1 MAATRHRTLT
11 LRLLAA
17 VVSALV
23 ALTLLPSGASAAPAD
38 DEATD
43 FALTNASRAAAGV
56 APLALDPNASNVA
69 RAWSQHMASTGVLAH
84 NPYLAS
90 QVDQQVTPQWTMLGE
105 NVGVGSSVTSLH
117 NAFMNSPAH
126 RANIMNSYN
135 RIGIGAVR
143 DRLGQLWIT
152 VVFVKGPAIGQSL
165 PPSAFA
171 PFDGA
176 PPFAGQQYLD
186 FLNRAADP
194 VGQSV
199 WTQMLIAGWTR
210 GVDMIAAF
218 LNSAEFNGNASPVT
232 RLYFAYFLR
241 IPDYTGLQYWIN
253 QKKAGVSLAS
263 ISQNFASSQE
273 FRNRYGS
280 LSNSQFVTQVY
291 LNVLH
296 RTPDGAGLTFWTNQL
311 NSGVSRGLV
320 MTGFSESAE
329 YVRTM
334 KSEVDVSMV
343 YIAMLRRS
351 PDADGFAYWVGAED
365 RGTPI
370 QSLIGGFL
378 SSTEYANRF

>member
-1 MAATRHRTLT
+1 MAATAHRTLA
-11 LRLLAA
+11 LRLLAL

-23 ALTLLPSGASAAPAD
+23 VLTLLPSEASAAPAD

-43 FALTNASRAAAGV
+43 FALTNASRAAVGLG
-56 APLALDPNASNVA
+56 PLALDPTASNVA
-69 RAWSQHMASTGVLAH
+69 RAWSQHMSATGVLAH
-84 NPYLAS
+84 NPNLAS
-90 QVDQQVTPQWTMLGE
+90 QVDQQVTSQWTLLGE
-105 NVGVGSSVTSLH
+105 NVGVGATVTSLH
-117 NAFMNSPAH
+117 NAFMNSAPH

-135 RIGIGAVR
+135 RIGIGAAR
-143 DRLGQLWIT
+143 DRLGQLWLT
-152 VVFVKGPAIGQSL
+152 VIFVKGPAIGPSL

-171 PFDGA
+171 PFSGA

-186 FLNRAADP
+186 FLNRPADP
-194 VGQSV
+194 VGQAV

-210 GVDMIAAF
+210 GVDMVAAF
-218 LNSAEFNGNASPVT
+218 LNSAEFNSNAAPVT

-263 ISQNFASSQE
+263 ISQNFAASQE
-273 FRNRYGS
+273 FRDRYGS

-291 LNVLH
+291 RNVLH
-296 RTPDGAGLTFWTNQL
+296 REPDSAGLNFWTGQL
-311 NSGVSRGLV
+311 NHGVSRGLV

-329 YVRTM
+329 YVWAM

-343 YIAMLRRS
+343 FIAMLRRS
-351 PDADGFAYWVGAED
+351 PDPDGYAYWVSAED